1 MAIGFHWCRSEEP
14 EAMRN
19 LSLGLR
25 FLTELVLTAAEGF
38 EMTIME
44 LVMELFLLPVGRR
57 ACPELSR
64 RVRMRKNP

>member
-14 EAMRN
+14 EATRN

-25 FLTELVLTAAEGF
+25 FLMEPVLSTAEGF

-44 LVMELFLLPVGRR
+44 LGNGVVPSPRWEKRLP
-57 ACPELSR
+57 
-64 RVRMRKNP
+64 

>member
-14 EAMRN
+14 EATRN

-44 LVMELFLLPVGRR
+44 LGNGVVPSPRWEKRLP
-57 ACPELSR
+57 
-64 RVRMRKNP
+64 